1 MVSERNL
8 VFVSFYA
15 GPKSAAKTSCEA
27 ILTQLK
33 PFKRR
38 HKQFDVWDRSQIP
51 AGSDKDIELQAAL
64 QRCRVAVVLVSP
76 EYLASDEWEA
86 EAKPLLAAAQAGEI
100 RLLWQQVSPCNCDH
114 EATSSF
120 AQVIQDTV
128 LTSCT
133 RALRER
139 HEQRISE
146 EVFKAWSE
154 FTPLSSP
161 MSAVVLDE
169 KDDAAGLKVPS
180 PIACD
185 AVALVIIPSGFDEG
199 ALGGDKGARRSYQWL
214 AFIQKTGED
223 RFREIPN
230 AEIAAGLTYEK
241 ERLPELLQSLQCWI
255 DTELEDVPVLEVFA
269 SDDLLHEDWGGFSM
283 QVGDSTRTLHDY
295 QPFLLRSSDRL
306 LNPRWSK
313 RRGALKRMHLH
324 LREGTGAWLPLDQVG
339 RAETLEKLDGQTQHP
354 QACQGVVSALYS
366 QQPKVFRN
374 RPAWFRSALM
384 SRAPLV
390 IWPSNRAALADDEM
404 QHCFRDLALLREDGG
419 LTHEL
424 GKPHCPD
431 LAGLAR
437 ARQQLDHPKID
448 LRGLTILV
456 DHPDRAPD
464 RTTLRHRFS
473 AVYEDS
479 SSPLETTPP
488 RPASELFISP

>member
-8 VFVSFYA
+8 VFVSFFA
-15 GPKSAAKTSCEA
+15 GAKSAAKTSCEA

-38 HKQFDVWDRSQIP
+38 DKQFEVWDRSQIL
-51 AGSDKDIELQAAL
+51 AGRDKDIELRAAL

-76 EYLASDEWEA
+76 EYLASDEWES

-100 RLLWQQVSPCNCDH
+100 RLLWQQISPCNCDH
-114 EATSSF
+114 EEISRF
-120 AQVIQDTV
+120 AQMIQDSI

-133 RALRER
+133 RAVRER

-146 EVFKAWSE
+146 VVFNAWRE
-154 FTPLSSP
+154 FAPLSSP
-161 MSAVVLDE
+161 MSAVALDE
-169 KDDAAGLKVPS
+169 KDHAAGLEVPS
-180 PIACD
+180 PVACD

-199 ALGGDKGARRSYQWL
+199 TPGDDKGARRSYQWL

-230 AEIAAGLTYEK
+230 AEIAAELTYEK
-241 ERLPELLQSLQCWI
+241 DRLPALLQSLQCWI
-255 DTELEDVPVLEVFA
+255 DTELEDIPVLEIFA

-283 QVGDSTRTLHDY
+283 QVGKDNRSLHDY
-295 QPFLLRSSDRL
+295 QPYLLRSSDRL
-306 LNPRWSK
+306 LNRRLSK
-313 RRGALKRMHLH
+313 RRGALRRMHMH
-324 LREGTGAWLPLDQVG
+324 LSEGSGAWLPLDQLS

-366 QQPKVFRN
+366 QQPNFFRK
-374 RPAWFRSALM
+374 REAWLRSALM
-384 SRAPLV
+384 SMAPLV
-390 IWPSNRAALADDEM
+390 VWPSHRSALADDEM
-404 QHCFRDLALLREDGG
+404 QDCFRDLALLREDAG
-419 LTHEL
+419 LKHEL
-424 GKPHCPD
+424 GRPHCPD

-437 ARQQLDHPKID
+437 ARQQLDHSKID
-448 LRGLTILV
+448 MRGLTILV
-456 DHPDRAPD
+456 DHPDCAPD
-464 RTTLRHRFS
+464 RTTLQHRFS

-479 SSPLETTPP
+479 SSPLESTTP